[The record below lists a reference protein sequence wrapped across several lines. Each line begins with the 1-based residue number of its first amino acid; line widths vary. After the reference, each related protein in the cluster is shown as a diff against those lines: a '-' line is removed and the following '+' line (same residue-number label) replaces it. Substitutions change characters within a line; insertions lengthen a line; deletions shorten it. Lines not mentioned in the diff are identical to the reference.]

1 MMLNNPNSKLL
12 AVIASPRL
20 VRHNKPRWMT
30 AFSFSDFSSS
40 FRSLG
45 SSILSCYSSLQG

>member
-20 VRHNKPRWMT
+20 VRQHKTLWMT
-30 AFSFSDFSSS
+30 AFSFPDFSSS

-45 SSILSCYSSLQG
+45 SSILLCCSSLQG